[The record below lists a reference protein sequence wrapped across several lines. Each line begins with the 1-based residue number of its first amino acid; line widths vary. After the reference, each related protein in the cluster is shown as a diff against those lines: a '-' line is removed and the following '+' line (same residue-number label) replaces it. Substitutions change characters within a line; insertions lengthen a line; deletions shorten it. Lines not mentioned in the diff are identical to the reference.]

1 MKSLSKNMIM
11 TIITRIITLVTGL
24 IVQQRILVSYGSSLN
39 GLTSSITQVMSYL
52 VILEAGLGTASVQ
65 ALYSPLA
72 CKDWEKVSGIV
83 TATGREYRKI
93 SVIFFFSLGVASA
106 LIPLAVSGQVDFV
119 VASLLTLIT
128 GGSYVV
134 SYILGGK
141 YKALLN
147 ADRKLY
153 ILCIA
158 DCISIVLSCV
168 FRVTALELGYGI
180 IVVQLL
186 NLACVIL
193 KNICYVSYVRKKY
206 LHINYLKKP
215 DYLAVNKRWN
225 VLIHSLAGLVV
236 NHTDILILTIFADLK
251 IVSLYSIYNMVFSQ
265 LSTVFQSTFMQA
277 PQSNFGYLY
286 NSNKKEYERYYG
298 VYETGFSIFLF
309 IITTITLI
317 MILPFVSIYTRGVND
332 VRYIDTYLPV
342 LFALILLMNQI
353 RIPALVTINVAGAF
367 KETQNGAIIEA
378 LINIIV
384 SLLLFFFTPLGLYG
398 LLIGTVCSY
407 LFRTSDVIIFVYKYL
422 IERSIKKYIKLI
434 FVNVGTI
441 IILCVVFNIIF
452 PITASSLIDWTIK
465 AIIISVVT
473 TVIYLATNYFFNNQE
488 TKNVLSFCIG
498 LIRAKSKNSK

>member
-1 MKSLSKNMIM
+1 MKSLSKNMSM
-11 TIITRIITLVTGL
+11 TIITRIVTLITGL
-24 IVQQRILVSYGSSLN
+24 IVQQRILVAYGSSLN

-65 ALYSPLA
+65 ALYSPLS
-72 CKDWEKVSGIV
+72 CKDWDKVSGII
-83 TATGREYRKI
+83 TATGREYKKI

-106 LIPLAVSGQVDFV
+106 LIPLAVSGQVEFV
-119 VASLLTLIT
+119 VASALTLIT

-153 ILCIA
+153 ILCIS
-158 DCISIVLSCV
+158 DCVSIVLSCIL
-168 FRVTALELGYGI
+168 RVIALVLGYDI

-186 NLACVIL
+186 NLACVIV
-193 KNICYVSYVRKKY
+193 KNICYVSYVKKKY
-206 LHINYLKKP
+206 VHINYLKKP

-225 VLIHSLAGLVV
+225 ALIHSLAGLIV

-251 IVSLYSIYNMVFSQ
+251 IVSLYSVYNMVFSQ
-265 LSTVFQSTFMQA
+265 LSTTVQSTFMQA
-277 PQSNFGYLY
+277 PQANFGYLY

-298 VYETGFSIFLF
+298 IYETGFSIFLF
-309 IITTITLI
+309 IITNIALI
-317 MILPFVSIYTRGVND
+317 MILPFISIYTRGVND
-332 VRYIDTYLPV
+332 VQYIDRYLPI

-378 LINIIV
+378 LINIVI

-398 LLIGTVCSY
+398 LLLGTVCSY
-407 LFRTSDVIIFVYKYL
+407 VFRTSDVFIFVYKYL
-422 IERSIKKYIKLI
+422 IERNIKKIVKMMLVNTGTMIGLYI
-434 FVNVGTI
+434 
-441 IILCVVFNIIF
+441 VFNIIY
-452 PITASSLIDWTIK
+452 PITVNSLIDWLLK
-465 AIIISVVT
+465 ASIVSLIIVITYIS
-473 TVIYLATNYFFNNQE
+473 TNYCFNNQE
-488 TKNVLSFCIG
+488 TKNVISFCFG
-498 LIRAKSKNSK
+498 LIKSRNKNNR